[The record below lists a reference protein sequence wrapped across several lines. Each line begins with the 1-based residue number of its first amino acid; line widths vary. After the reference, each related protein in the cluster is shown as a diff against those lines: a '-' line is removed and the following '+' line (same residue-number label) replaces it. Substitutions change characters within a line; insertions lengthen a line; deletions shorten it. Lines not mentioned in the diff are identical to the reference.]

1 MWVFVKTRRVVP
13 GEAVFLLFF
22 FAVRQGPFTIKCI
35 EACERVSCQGGRCW
49 HMVGISIR
57 LNKLE

>member
-22 FAVRQGPFTIKCI
+22 FCCTARAIYNKMYRGMRTRFVPGGAVL
-35 EACERVSCQGGRCW
+35 AYGRDLYT
-49 HMVGISIR
+49 SQ
-57 LNKLE
+57 